1 MLVTTMASKVEEGIG
16 VLADKADLQVD
27 VVVEVGELVVGMTEE
42 VVVIHLMIIMATD
55 QNTEIGVDSG
65 CTM

>member
-1 MLVTTMASKVEEGIG
+1 MEEGIG

-42 VVVIHLMIIMATD
+42 VVVIHLMIIMSTD